1 MTPEQGTLEPTVEPK
16 RPRGKP
22 FVKGQP
28 RPQGSGRQKGTKGKV
43 STEIR
48 EFFRGLLD
56 GEGFRDSV
64 RQRFESGKVLDQPHV
79 LAVVMAHA
87 IGKPVP
93 QQPAEDNRPPLL
105 FITQHSLGSYDP
117 LAAKAAELAARKA
130 ARALPEGK
138 ADAYVPPSEAK
149 SGDPEPELV
158 VIDPGSL
165 AGQMMARP
173 K

>member
-1 MTPEQGTLEPTVEPK
+1 MTQSGIGQAPAAPR

-48 EFFRGLLD
+48 AFFRGLLD
-56 GEGFRDSV
+56 GEGFRESV
-64 RQRFESGKVLDQPHV
+64 RQRFESGRVLDQPHV

-93 QQPAEDNRPPLL
+93 QQPVQDSRAPCRQVRGEEAASSTED
-105 FITQHSLGSYDP
+105 
-117 LAAKAAELAARKA
+117 ARS
-130 ARALPEGK
+130 R
-138 ADAYVPPSEAK
+138 
-149 SGDPEPELV
+149 
-158 VIDPGSL
+158 
-165 AGQMMARP
+165 
-173 K
+173 